1 MNLLYTKAKLVHAD
15 LSEYNILVDMDTMEP
30 VIIDMGQSV
39 LTDHFNAQTYLQRDV
54 TNIARYFGK
63 INIR

>member
-1 MNLLYTKAKLVHAD
+1 
-15 LSEYNILVDMDTMEP
+15 MDTMEP

-63 INIR
+63 LNIPVNEEEMMSIIQRKEEEEK